1 MALGLLCLG
10 LSLLRTLQSQA
21 QDTTPTLIPSPPLS
35 KVPLQPDFQ
44 DDQFQGKWYLIGLAG
59 NAFRK
64 GGQSQYNMHRTIYK
78 LNDDHSYNVTSALLR
93 GQNCDVQI
101 RIFVPSVQ
109 PGQFTLGYMPP
120 KSTWKG
126 VGLPALLYR
135 CRPAGRSPCWLMEGH
150 GDSAFFATRA
160 GMTLTVHAAEYLP
173 AQSYTVRVVAT
184 NYTQFAMVFFE
195 RKYGNRV
202 NFRTT
207 LYGRTK
213 ELSPAVRRSFVNFAE
228 SLGLTG
234 DNIIFPVPTE
244 RCIDD

>member
-109 PGQFTLGYMPP
+109 PGQFTLGYMPQ
-120 KSTWKG
+120 
-126 VGLPALLYR
+126 
-135 CRPAGRSPCWLMEGH
+135 
-150 GDSAFFATRA
+150 
-160 GMTLTVHAAEYLP
+160 YLP

-234 DNIIFPVPTE
+234 DNIIFPVPTVPSPATVTLRE
-244 RCIDD
+244 LEDPSYRTGLRTRHPKIHPADGDPLC